1 VPSARFT
8 EIANAVRN
16 WGRWGSDD
24 RLGTLNLL
32 DEAARRRGAASVVTG
47 EAFPLGLGLAADQG
61 IQAGFI
67 EGRVEPTRRMTVVN
81 GPLSADPDWICSSED
96 ELTMGI
102 QAATHWDGLGHVSYG
117 GHLYNGYPASSVD
130 ATGSTILGIERLSTV
145 IGRGVLLD
153 LAALHGV
160 DALTPGY
167 GITPAD
173 LDAAEELAGVRV
185 EPGDLLLLRTGQMA
199 ALDLDPAAPYGHPGP
214 NRDKIAYTFPSAGC
228 TMESALWFHDRGV
241 AAVANDTL
249 TFEVFPG
256 ENDEDYLPVHLLHLV
271 EMGLTQGQN
280 FFLDRLAAACAA
292 DGRYT
297 FLLDATPLPLTG
309 AVGTP
314 LNPVALR

>member
-1 VPSARFT
+1 MASARFT
-8 EIANAVRN
+8 EIAEEIRN
-16 WGRWGSDD
+16 WGRWGTND

-32 DEAARRRGAASVVTG
+32 GAAARQRGAASVISG
-47 EAFPLGLGLAADQG
+47 EAFPLGIGISAGEG

-67 EGRVEPTRRMTVVN
+67 PGRVEPTRKMTVIN
-81 GPLSADPDWICSSED
+81 GPLSEDPEWICSSED

-102 QAATHWDGLGHVSYG
+102 QAATHWDGLGHVSYRG
-117 GHLYNGYPASSVD
+117 QLYNGYPADSVNK
-130 ATGSTILGIERLSTV
+130 AGATILGIEQLSTV

-153 LAALHGV
+153 IARLKGV
-160 DALTPGY
+160 DHLEPGY
-167 GITPAD
+167 GISYED
-173 LDAAEELAGVRV
+173 LDDACAAQGVEV
-185 EPGDLLLLRTGQMA
+185 LPGDLVLVRTGQQF
-199 ALDLDPAAPYGHPGP
+199 ALDLDPSVPFGRPGP
-214 NRDKIAYTFPSAGC
+214 GRDKIAYTFPSAGF
-228 TMESALWFHDRGV
+228 TMESARWFSHKDV

-249 TFEVFPG
+249 TCEVFPG

-280 FFLDRLAAACAA
+280 FFLNNLASACAA
-292 DGRYT
+292 DNRWT

>member
-1 VPSARFT
+1 VASARFT
-8 EIANAVRN
+8 EIAAAVRN
-16 WGRWGSDD
+16 WGRWGADD
-24 RLGTLNLL
+24 RIGTLNLL
-32 DEAARRRGAASVVTG
+32 DAEARRRGAASVVSG

-67 EGRVEPTRRMTVVN
+67 PGRVEPDRIMTVVN
-81 GPLSADPDWICSSED
+81 EPLSADPDWICSSED
-96 ELTMGI
+96 QLTMGV

-117 GHLYNGYPASSVD
+117 GTLYNGFPADSVTT
-130 ATGSTILGIERLSTV
+130 AGSTILGIEHLSTV

-153 LAALHGV
+153 VARVHGT

-167 GITPAD
+167 AITPAD
-173 LDAAEELAGVRV
+173 LDAAVELAGVTMA
-185 EPGDLLLLRTGQMA
+185 PGDLLLVRTGQQA
-199 ALDLDPAAPYGHPGP
+199 ALDLDPTTPYGHPGP
-214 NRDKIAYTFPSAGC
+214 GRDKIAYTFPSAGL
-228 TMESALWFHDRGV
+228 TMETALWFHAHDV

-256 ENDEDYLPVHLLHLV
+256 ENEEDYLPVHLLHLV

-280 FFLDRLAAACAA
+280 FFLDRLAAACAG

-309 AVGTP
+309 GVGTP

>member
-1 VPSARFT
+1 
-8 EIANAVRN
+8 
-16 WGRWGSDD
+16 
-24 RLGTLNLL
+24 
-32 DEAARRRGAASVVTG
+32 VVSG
-47 EAFPLGLGLAADQG
+47 EAFPLGIGISASEG

-67 EGRVEPTRRMTVVN
+67 PGRVEPTRTMTVIN
-81 GPLSADPDWICSSED
+81 GPLSEDPNWICSSED

-117 GHLYNGYPASSVD
+117 GKLYNGYDASSVTED
-130 ATGSTILGIERLSTV
+130 GSTILGIEHLSTV

-153 LAALHGV
+153 IARLHGV
-160 DALTPGY
+160 DHLEPGY
-167 GITPAD
+167 GITGED
-173 LDAAEELAGVRV
+173 LDAACAHQGVEV
-185 EPGDLLLLRTGQMA
+185 VSGDIVLVRTGQQF
-199 ALDLDPAAPYGHPGP
+199 ALDLDDRVPFGRPGP
-214 NRDKIAYTFPSAGC
+214 ARDKIAYTFPSAGF
-228 TMESALWFHDRGV
+228 TMESARWFSAHDV

-249 TFEVFPG
+249 TCEVFPG

-280 FFLDRLAAACAA
+280 FFLDRLARACAG
-292 DGRYT
+292 DNRWT

>member
-1 VPSARFT
+1 MPSARYL
-8 EIANAVRN
+8 EIASTVRN

-32 DEAARRRGAASVVTG
+32 DAAARRRGAASVVAG

-67 EGRVEPTRRMTVVN
+67 EGRREPQRTMTVVN

-117 GHLYNGYPASSVD
+117 GVLYNGYPADSV
-130 ATGSTILGIERLSTV
+130 TSEGSTILGIEHLSTIV
-145 IGRGVLLD
+145 GRGVLLD
-153 LAALHGV
+153 VARLHGV
-160 DALTPGY
+160 DALAPGY
-167 GITPAD
+167 GITPDD
-173 LDAAEELAGVRV
+173 LDACVERAGVTL
-185 EPGDLLLLRTGQMA
+185 EPGDLVLIRTGQMA
-199 ALDLDPAAPYGHPGP
+199 ALDLDRDAPYGKPGP
-214 NRDKIAYTFPSAGC
+214 ARDKIAYTFPSAGC
-228 TMESALWFHDRGV
+228 TMETASWFHAHDV

-280 FFLDRLAAACAA
+280 FYLEALASACAS
-292 DGRYT
+292 DGRWT
-297 FLLDATPLPLTG
+297 FLLDASPLLLPG
-309 AVGTP
+309 AVGSP
-314 LNPVALR
+314 LNPIALR